1 MISKKQTSWGP
12 FVSKIGCS
20 KQENVVTMSWPWNFA
35 EQLCLKCLW
44 TAASVTSVFPFIKI
58 LLIIT
63 ETYEAQEKI
72 WLYPTTHYYHKLRLT
87 YIDMKRVTY
96 IDMKRVTQKG
106 EWVNLV
112 VKKNYIYHLGHWKF
126 ITLMVGIYQKSWS
139 NIFQMLNI

>member
-1 MISKKQTSWGP
+1 
-12 FVSKIGCS
+12 
-20 KQENVVTMSWPWNFA
+20 MSWPWNFA
-35 EQLCLKCLW
+35 EQLFLKCLW

-72 WLYPTTHYYHKLRLT
+72 WLYPTTHYYHKLRRT

-96 IDMKRVTQKG
+96 INMKRVTQKC

-112 VKKNYIYHLGHWKF
+112 VKKELYLSFRTLKIYYSHGR
-126 ITLMVGIYQKSWS
+126 
-139 NIFQMLNI
+139 NISKKLIEYFSDAQHIVLVQFLTRELI